1 MDLGTDALIRSFLG
15 RFLCRGAPGFNQFHR
30 LCASLVSGALDEIG
44 LCGALVCWGLSI
56 ECGILG
62 VFLGG
67 FVVSCLGMWGG
78 SGAGAWL
85 VAITADGQGGAPC
98 KKQL

>member
-1 MDLGTDALIRSFLG
+1 MWGLRGLLGMWDFGSFLVFFVSCFGMWGALGLTWYVAPKDPKSHIALWDLGSFLG
-15 RFLCRGAPGFNQFHR
+15 F
-30 LCASLVSGALDEIG
+30 ASR
-44 LCGALVCWGLSI
+44 C
-56 ECGILG
+56 
-62 VFLGG
+62 F
-67 FVVSCLGMWGG
+67 GMWGG

>member
-1 MDLGTDALIRSFLG
+1 MFFYVGSPGFTWYVGFGVFFVFFCELFWYVGGSGVDLVCGPKKDPKSHIALWDLGSFLG
-15 RFLCRGAPGFNQFHR
+15 F
-30 LCASLVSGALDEIG
+30 ASR
-44 LCGALVCWGLSI
+44 C
-56 ECGILG
+56 
-62 VFLGG
+62 F
-67 FVVSCLGMWGG
+67 GMWGG